1 MKGPDFGVSLRRILG
16 SIEKDMAGEIKD
28 PVLWEALAIISGG
41 SVGAMSHGWP
51 AVDRLRSDYA
61 RQYVRRLQY
70 VGIDKQESA
79 LHPDL
84 AAVLQ

>member
-1 MKGPDFGVSLRRILG
+1 M
-16 SIEKDMAGEIKD
+16 
-28 PVLWEALAIISGG
+28 PV
-41 SVGAMSHGWP
+41 MSHGWP

-61 RQYVRRLQY
+61 RQYVKRLQY